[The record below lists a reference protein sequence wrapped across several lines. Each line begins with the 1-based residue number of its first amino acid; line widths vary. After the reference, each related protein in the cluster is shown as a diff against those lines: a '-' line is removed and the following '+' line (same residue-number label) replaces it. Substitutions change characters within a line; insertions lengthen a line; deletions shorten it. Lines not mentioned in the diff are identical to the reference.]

1 MYIYS
6 CGVLLICYEFLVPRP
21 VDFRYI
27 VDITRFHIIVIFP
40 KAVMHRFHI
49 FVVYQS
55 YVFFG
60 ISSVFILHRFDMI
73 SIVSD
78 ELLGIFSVWPLV
90 EIVSE
95 TQQMVSFIILA

>member
-6 CGVLLICYEFLVPRP
+6 SDDLPVCYEFLVPRP
-21 VDFRYI
+21 AGFRYV
-27 VDITRFHIIVIFP
+27 VDIIRIHIIVVFP
-40 KAVMHRFHI
+40 KAVMHRLHI

-55 YVFFG
+55 YICFG

>member
-6 CGVLLICYEFLVPRP
+6 YGDLPVCYEFLVPWS
-21 VDFRYI
+21 VDFRY
-27 VDITRFHIIVIFP
+27 VVGITRIHIIVVFP
-40 KAVMHRFHI
+40 AAVMHRLHI

-55 YVFFG
+55 YICFG